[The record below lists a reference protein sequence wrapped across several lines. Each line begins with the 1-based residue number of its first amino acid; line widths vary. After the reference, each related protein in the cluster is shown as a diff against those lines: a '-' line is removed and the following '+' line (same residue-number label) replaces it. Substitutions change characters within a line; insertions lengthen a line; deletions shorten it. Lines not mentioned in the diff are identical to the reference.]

1 MLWHGQAELRGAT
14 KSCVTRMMHWPITCR
29 LSLLG
34 QSCYVP
40 LARRVG
46 KPAAGVNITV
56 ASTGGHS
63 MADEPIWSF
72 EVLPVPRAGFIGR
85 LFGWVPRA
93 GGRQLACT
101 AGTVLVLRRS

>member
-1 MLWHGQAELRGAT
+1 LRPQEA
-14 KSCVTRMMHWPITCR
+14 
-29 LSLLG
+29 
-34 QSCYVP
+34 
-40 LARRVG
+40 
-46 KPAAGVNITV
+46 
-56 ASTGGHS
+56 HS